1 MTFRLSV
8 LVGLLGITIA
18 CGRESG
24 SPPSDAL
31 APAAPSPITTS
42 AAAPGAAAVAR
53 GREEITVNMAD
64 ACDPDTFN
72 AAIAPGTCTRS
83 GGMKFDRFIDLL
95 TRLAFVGPWHFAPNM
110 AKASVGATFVA
121 VNKGG
126 EVHTFTEVAA
136 FGGGIVAGPQPARA
150 HARCGAGMYSVGAG
164 RLRRAWSGV
173 SRRGGA
179 RRRIEIPVLHP
190 SLDATRGASGH
201 SLGQERRFAPP
212 GEPKLPAAVTIGHP
226 TPYSA
231 TRASVRG
238 SA

>member
-31 APAAPSPITTS
+31 APAAPSPIATSATAPS
-42 AAAPGAAAVAR
+42 AAAAAQ

-95 TRLAFVGPWHFAPNM
+95 SRLAFIGAWHFAPNT
-110 AKASVGATFVA
+110 AKARVGATFVA
-121 VNKGG
+121 LNKGG

-136 FGGGIVAGPQPARA
+136 FGGGIVPDLNQL
-150 HARCGAGMYSVGAG
+150 S
-164 RLRRAWSGV
+164 
-173 SRRGGA
+173 
-179 RRRIEIPVLHP
+179 HP
-190 SLDATRGASGH
+190 PEVAPECTQLDADDFVAPGAAY
-201 SLGQERRFAPP
+201 R
-212 GEPKLPAAVTIGHP
+212 
-226 TPYSA
+226 
-231 TRASVRG
+231 
-238 SA
+238 

>member
-1 MTFRLSV
+1 MTLRLSV
-8 LVGLLGITIA
+8 IVGLLGFTIA

-31 APAAPSPITTS
+31 APAAPSPIAS
-42 AAAPGAAAVAR
+42 APSATPTAASTNATPQ

-83 GGMKFDRFIDLL
+83 GGMKFDQFIATL

-110 AKASVGATFVA
+110 AKTRVGETFVA

-136 FGGGIVAGPQPARA
+136 FGGGIVPDLNQLSRTPEVAPECTQLDGDDFVAP
-150 HARCGAGMYSVGAG
+150 GAAYREEVEHSGHLKFQCCIHPWM
-164 RLRRAWSGV
+164 RLEAE
-173 SRRGGA
+173 A
-179 RRRIEIPVLHP
+179 
-190 SLDATRGASGH
+190 ATR
-201 SLGQERRFAPP
+201 
-212 GEPKLPAAVTIGHP
+212 
-226 TPYSA
+226 
-231 TRASVRG
+231 
-238 SA
+238 

>member
-1 MTFRLSV
+1 MTVRLCV
-8 LVGLLGITIA
+8 IVGLLGITIA

-31 APAAPSPITTS
+31 APAAPSSINS
-42 AAAPGAAAVAR
+42 APSATATAASANAAPQ

-95 TRLAFVGPWHFAPNM
+95 TRLAFVGPWHFAPNT
-110 AKASVGATFVA
+110 AKARVGATFVA

-136 FGGGIVAGPQPARA
+136 FGGGIVPDLNELSHTPEVAPECTQLDGDDFVAP
-150 HARCGAGMYSVGAG
+150 GAAYREEV
-164 RLRRAWSGV
+164 
-173 SRRGGA
+173 
-179 RRRIEIPVLHP
+179 EH
-190 SLDATRGASGH
+190 SGH
-201 SLGQERRFAPP
+201 LKFQCCIHPWMRLEA
-212 GEPKLPAAVTIGHP
+212 EAA
-226 TPYSA
+226 TP
-231 TRASVRG
+231 
-238 SA
+238 